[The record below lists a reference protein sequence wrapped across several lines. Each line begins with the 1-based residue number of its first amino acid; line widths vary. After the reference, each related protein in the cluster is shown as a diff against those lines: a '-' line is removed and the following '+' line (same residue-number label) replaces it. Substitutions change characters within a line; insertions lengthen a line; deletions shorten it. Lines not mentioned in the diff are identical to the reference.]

1 MSKIWAHTLYAS
13 YLNTEL
19 LKCRQFQLQLQF
31 SITIFVTKR
40 LKILR
45 FPSLKEVFV
54 AEIHKNVD
62 VNYCKNNKLT
72 IFS

>member
-1 MSKIWAHTLYAS
+1 MN
-13 YLNTEL
+13 YLNAGNFNYNYN
-19 LKCRQFQLQLQF
+19 FQLQF
-31 SITIFVTKR
+31 FVTKR
-40 LKILR
+40 LKILK

>member
-1 MSKIWAHTLYAS
+1 MQAI
-13 YLNTEL
+13 
-19 LKCRQFQLQLQF
+19 
-31 SITIFVTKR
+31 SITITIFNYNFVTKR